1 MASFVPIGEGEGQRL
16 EAGKE
21 QAGSEPLL
29 APWPPSMATLPAG
42 TAPRATGPRCLS
54 PSPAACT
61 MFAYRAAALSLLL
74 PPLVRR
80 GRLHTGATWLVP
92 ALARAGKG

>member
-1 MASFVPIGEGEGQRL
+1 MASLVPIGEGEGQRL

-29 APWPPSMATLPAG
+29 APWPPSMATLTAG
-42 TAPRATGPRCLS
+42 TAPHATGPHCL
-54 PSPAACT
+54 SPAACA
-61 MFAYRAAALSLLL
+61 MFAYRVAALSLLL